1 MKNTRLLGGVDLRDF
16 PFILLTD
23 PIIKALADI
32 LSSFCVWNKVAEIFA
47 F

>member
-1 MKNTRLLGGVDLRDF
+1 MENTRLLGGVDLWDF
-16 PFILLTD
+16 LFILLAD
-23 PIIKALADI
+23 PVIKGLVDI